1 VLSSRFFLTLTSYL
15 SQILINSGIILKC
28 HKLFEARHN
37 IQNAKIAVGTMVIIS
52 TNFEKKT
59 IFIVEM
65 CQNVP
70 EEIRIREKNFVRK
83 AGRIKKAS
91 RR

>member
-1 VLSSRFFLTLTSYL
+1 
-15 SQILINSGIILKC
+15 
-28 HKLFEARHN
+28 
-37 IQNAKIAVGTMVIIS
+37 MVIIS
-52 TNFEKKT
+52 TNFEKT